1 MFDLIF
7 SIGQAAA
14 ALVVIYGGYLVLVP
28 TREAP
33 RRAPAKEDLAFLES

>member
-1 MFDLIF
+1 MLDFFF

-14 ALVVIYGGYLVLVP
+14 ALLVIYGGYLVFVP

-33 RRAPAKEDLAFLES
+33 SPMTAREELAFLES

>member
-1 MFDLIF
+1 MLDLIF

-28 TREAP
+28 NCEVP

>member
-28 TREAP
+28 LREEP
-33 RRAPAKEDLAFLES
+33 RRVPAKEDLAFLES